1 MSFVL
6 YSKTEAARSD
16 DAAGYWNETDGWTT
30 ADDATLYPER
40 FPVSMIGATVEW
52 LPIEAP

>member
-1 MSFVL
+1 MAFVL